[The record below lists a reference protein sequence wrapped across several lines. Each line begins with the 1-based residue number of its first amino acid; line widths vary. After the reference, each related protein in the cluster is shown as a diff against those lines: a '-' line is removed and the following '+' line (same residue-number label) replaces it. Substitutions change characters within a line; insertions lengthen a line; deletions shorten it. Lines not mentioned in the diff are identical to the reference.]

1 MYKTFLTTL
10 CAAALATTASAASFI
25 ADSDKSISGS
35 FDDVQFTTDGVTITL
50 NSGTNITS
58 DDAVTVAEGVNATLK
73 FNGAAQAA
81 FAMGTA
87 SADGTATISG
97 AGVDKSSLSFSG
109 YIIGS
114 TWNERATKNVA
125 IKNITFNM
133 INDGTTYSTVNLIRG
148 AGVSFESAKLHILD
162 GGAGKASRLE
172 AYGNTGFSFKNSSLI
187 VDKNAA
193 LDLNFASGISNSNT
207 KLTLASSSL
216 DINGTMTLNST
227 GFIYTD
233 AKSTIN
239 VASGATLTCTY
250 VELVGKMVVSGNAS
264 IGSKIRMFGG
274 STLVLNSSNIDGVN
288 GYKANMGSGITK
300 NQINVY
306 GSATV
311 EVNAANS
318 LCFAV
323 TKADQAKT
331 ITVILGDLGE
341 NDYLLN
347 LVSLVSNP
355 YTDPA
360 SPATAYYDHN
370 DILSGGGVFYDFI
383 NLQDGS
389 VVISKANVTEEVL
402 SASLSHL
409 LSNGVASKIGYESKT
424 IDGVE
429 YWALTNVPEPSTYAM
444 VLGGLA
450 IAFAFMRRR
459 R

>member
-73 FNGAAQAA
+73 FNGLAQAA

-133 INDGTTYSTVNLIRG
+133 TNDGTTYSATNLIRG

-172 AYGNTGFSFKNSSLI
+172 AYGNSGFSFKNSSLI

-227 GFIYTD
+227 GYIYTD

-250 VELVGKMVVSGNAS
+250 VELIGKMVVSGKAS
-264 IGSKIRMFGG
+264 IGGKIRMSGG

-288 GYKANMGSGITK
+288 GYKTSGSGITK

-306 GSATV
+306 GSSTV

-409 LSNGVASKIGYESKT
+409 LSNGVAGKIGYESKT

-429 YWALTNVPEPSTYAM
+429 YWALTNVPEPATYAAI
-444 VLGGLA
+444 LGGVA
-450 IAFAFMRRR
+450 IAFALMRRR